1 MLPLFID
8 QNFNQIILRGLRS
21 RIPALDAI
29 TAHEAELSEATDP
42 ELLAWAASN
51 GRIIVTHDHHTMP
64 DHVADR
70 IAAGEKVAGVVIVS
84 RKLPFAR
91 VIDDLEI
98 IVMCS
103 SEDEWENVV
112 RHLPL

>member
-1 MLPLFID
+1 MLPLLID

-21 RIPALDAI
+21 RVPSLNAV
-29 TAHEAELSEATDP
+29 TTHELGLSAASDP
-42 ELLAWAASN
+42 ELLAWAAAN
-51 GRIIVTHDHHTMP
+51 NRVLVTHDHHTMP

-70 IAAGEKVAGVVIVS
+70 IAAGERIAGVVIVS
-84 RKLPFAR
+84 RKLPFVR

-103 SEDEWENVV
+103 SEAEWENVL

>member
-1 MLPLFID
+1 MLRLLID
-8 QNFNQIILRGLRS
+8 QNFNQIILRGLRQ
-21 RIPALDAI
+21 RIPSLDAV
-29 TAHEAELSEATDP
+29 TAHQADLSGATDP
-42 ELLAWAASN
+42 DLLAWAADE
-51 GRIIVTHDHHTMP
+51 GRVLVTHDRRTMS

-70 IAAGEKVAGVVIVS
+70 LAAGEHIAGVVIVS
-84 RKLPFAR
+84 RKLPFGR

-103 SEDEWENVV
+103 SQDDWIDIV